1 MYCLEVG
8 AWVDIAFI
16 TMCASAIDMLHVR
29 NEDENRI
36 PQIKAHI
43 GVFPIM
49 KKAQNSHIMHNQ

>member
-43 GVFPIM
+43 SYYEKSTKQPYH
-49 KKAQNSHIMHNQ
+49 A